1 MFIKIVLSLNDL
13 NMKCKEV
20 HKNLIFYI
28 ENELNAETQS
38 KIQEHINGCVSCK
51 KLYEKIKNTLGI
63 INKEEKNKAYP
74 FFFTRIQQKIEE
86 LNSSEIKT
94 GFLPSFTKVLKPV
107 TLAILLA
114 FGIFL
119 GINLGNKY
127 ETNNYTESN
136 ENLLQAYANEYYVNE
151 LNEETIETFLLND

>member
-1 MFIKIVLSLNDL
+1 MN
-13 NMKCKEV
+13 CKEV

-38 KIQEHINGCVSCK
+38 KIQDHINACVSCK
-51 KLYEKIKNTLGI
+51 KLYVNIKNTLEI
-63 INKEEKNKAYP
+63 INSEEKNKSYP
-74 FFFTRIQQKIEE
+74 FFYTRIKQKVDE

-94 GFLPSFTKVLKPV
+94 GFLPSFTKALKPV
-107 TLAILLA
+107 ALAILLA
-114 FGIFL
+114 FGIFF

>member
-1 MFIKIVLSLNDL
+1 MN
-13 NMKCKEV
+13 CKEV

-28 ENELNAETQS
+28 EKELNAKTQS
-38 KIQEHINGCVSCK
+38 KIHEHINACVSCK
-51 KLYEKIKNTLGI
+51 KLYEEIKNTLEI
-63 INKEEKNKAYP
+63 INSKEKNKSYP
-74 FFFTRIQQKIEE
+74 FFFTRIQQKVGE

-94 GFLPSFTKVLKPV
+94 GFLPSFTKALKPV

-127 ETNNYTESN
+127 KTNNYTESN
-136 ENLLQAYANEYYVNE
+136 ENLIQAYANEYYVNE
-151 LNEETIETFLLND
+151 LNEEIIETFLLND

>member
-1 MFIKIVLSLNDL
+1 
-13 NMKCKEV
+13 MKCKEV

-94 GFLPSFTKVLKPV
+94 GFLPSFTKALKPV
-107 TLAILLA
+107 TLAILIA
-114 FGIFL
+114 FGIFF